1 MFPRQ
6 HMWANFPWQALG
18 QGPPWSGLVA
28 MPGLLLQAQEQ
39 AGLARLSEGTG
50 AVGEPG
56 DWCG

>member
-1 MFPRQ
+1 MFPHQ
-6 HMWANFPWQALG
+6 HIRANFPWQALG
-18 QGPPWSGLVA
+18 QWPSWSGPVA

-39 AGLARLSEGTG
+39 EGLARLSEGAG